1 MRTYYLITVNSDGSI
16 SYRAEGSYRAM
27 RKLSRE
33 SYHTVTSISDYHK
46 AVARYGINR

>member
-1 MRTYYLITVNSDGSI
+1 MRTFYLITVNSNGSI
-16 SYRAEGSYRAM
+16 SYMAQGSYRAM

-33 SYHTVTSISDYHK
+33 SYHIVTSISNYDK